1 MDLLLQAA
9 LRLFVSQGYRSS
21 NLEQIS
27 GAAQLTKGAVYFY
40 FGSKEA
46 VLLELLRRVQDVGVA
61 PPTSWWPTCITRR
74 VWASR
79 TATRCCC

>member
-27 GAAQLTKGAVYFY
+27 GAAA
-40 FGSKEA
+40 
-46 VLLELLRRVQDVGVA
+46 
-61 PPTSWWPTCITRR
+61 
-74 VWASR
+74 R
-79 TATRCCC
+79 TASSTARYSECAMTGCSVAKAMTTG